1 MASQVPLPTLARLL
15 VLIADVVLLVG
26 GILQA
31 TNFGALMD
39 FGTNS
44 ARLRGLTGIVVG
56 ILVGF
61 LAIRGSSDSAN
72 SLDRSPQVGEP
83 PFRRE

>member
-15 VLIADVVLLVG
+15 VLTADVVLLVG
-26 GILQA
+26 RILQA
-31 TNFGALMD
+31 TKFGALMD
-39 FGTNS
+39 FSTNS

-61 LAIRGSSDSAN
+61 LAIGGSNDSAN
-72 SLDRSPQVGEP
+72 SLQRRPRVGEP
-83 PFRRE
+83 PLRRD